1 MNSSDIYSVIP
12 KPKSIVMNEMGFSL
26 NNSTRLVFD
35 TGMDFSG
42 EYLSEKVEHLTGIKI
57 KTASEITGN
66 TNQIIL
72 KFDHSIKQ
80 EEGYQIEISPDNI
93 MILGKNNVGIFYGIQ
108 TLLQMITSSHISDNQ
123 VVLNSAFVHD
133 YPDFKWRGMHL
144 DVSRHFFSVKDI
156 KKYLDILVLHKIN
169 VFHWHLTDDQ
179 GWRIEIKKYPKLTSV
194 GAWRKN
200 RNGEIWNIS
209 DDQRIPNDSL
219 DLYGGFYTQDEVRD
233 IVAYAAKNHI
243 TVVPEIELPG
253 HSAAALVAYP
263 EFSCF
268 GYQKEVPNGGF
279 VGENWDF
286 SDPYC
291 AGNEKTFKF
300 LQDIFDEV
308 LELFPSEYIH
318 IGGDECSKKRWS
330 QCSKCQERIKK
341 ESLKDE
347 FELQSYFIHRIEK
360 YLNKKGRKIV
370 GWEEI
375 LEGGINPSAAI
386 MPWKGETALAVSVE
400 AAKSGHEIIMA
411 SSKYLYFNTQWPNEK
426 EVHKNALHLK
436 SIYSYNPIHPDLQK
450 IYSKAII
457 GLEAC
462 VWTEY
467 IKTFNDIAYQTIPR
481 MAVLAETGWSNSEK
495 RNFSGFKNRLENLK
509 KVYTKM
515 GINYYI
521 PTPIGLLEKKVFTDS
536 IKIKSTNQIDGLI
549 LRYTTNGEA
558 PTNKSDQYKS
568 EFFIDKSTIIKTAYF
583 DQQGQRSKIK
593 KQFFEKQE
601 YRKPVSLI
609 KPKKGIKYQLFTGI
623 IRSVKLH
630 NTRLISHGIIR
641 KIGLIDPTNQQIT
654 AIHFSGFLKIP
665 RAGIYTFYLTSSDGS
680 ILKIGNKIVVDHDGF
695 HRAFQI
701 TNIENK
707 NEKNDWIFK
716 SGEIALEKGF
726 HPFKI
731 NYFKWG
737 NEDKDIHLFIKGP
750 SLKMQEV
757 NSSMLFN

>member
-1 MNSSDIYSVIP
+1 MNGSDTYSVIP
-12 KPKSIVMNEMGFSL
+12 KPKDIVMNKGGFYL
-26 NNSTRLVFD
+26 NSSTRLIFD
-35 TGMDFSG
+35 TEMNFSG

-57 KTASEITGN
+57 KSASEITGN

-72 KFDHSIKQ
+72 KLDHSVKQ
-80 EEGYQIEISPDNI
+80 EEGYQIEISSDSI
-93 MILGKNNVGIFYGIQ
+93 IISGKNNAGIFYGIQ

-123 VVLNSAFVHD
+123 VILNSTFVHD

-156 KKYLDILVLHKIN
+156 KKYLDILALHKIN

-200 RNGEIWNIS
+200 RNDEIWNIS
-209 DDQRIPNDSL
+209 DDQRILIDSL
-219 DLYGGFYTQDEVRD
+219 DFYGGFYTQNEVRD

-268 GYQKEVPNGGF
+268 GYQKEVPSGGF

-291 AGNEKTFKF
+291 AGNEKTFEF

-330 QCSKCQERIKK
+330 QCAKCQNRIKN
-341 ESLKDE
+341 EGLKNE

-360 YLNKKGRKIV
+360 YLNKKGRSIV

-375 LEGGINPSAAI
+375 LEGGINSSAAI
-386 MPWKGETALAVSVE
+386 MPWKGESALTTSIE
-400 AAKSGHEIIMA
+400 AAKAGHDIIMA
-411 SSKYLYFNTQWPNEK
+411 PSKYLYFNTQWPNDK
-426 EVHKNALHLK
+426 KIHDTPLDLK
-436 SIYSYNPIHPDLQK
+436 SIYSYNPISPDLEK
-450 IYSKAII
+450 DYSKSII

-467 IKTFNDIAYQTIPR
+467 LNIFKDVEYQTMPR
-481 MAVLAETGWSNSEK
+481 IAALAETGWSNSEK
-495 RNFSGFKNRLENLK
+495 RDFSDFNIRLHNLK
-509 KVYTKM
+509 WIYRKM
-515 GINYYI
+515 NINYHI
-521 PTPIGLLEKKVFTDS
+521 PSPLGSIEKKVFVDS
-536 IKIKSTNQIDGLI
+536 IHIKLNKIDKNQI
-549 LRYTTNGEA
+549 LRYTTNGDD
-558 PTNKSDQYKS
+558 PSNKSDQYLS
-568 EFFIDKSTIIKTAYF
+568 EFIIDKSTTIKTAYF
-583 DQQGQRSKIK
+583 DKLGQRSKIK
-593 KQFFEKQE
+593 TYFYDKQKYKKSEKPNNL
-601 YRKPVSLI
+601 KH
-609 KPKKGIKYQLFTGI
+609 GIKYKLFTGK
-623 IRSVKLH
+623 IRSANLK
-630 NTRLISHGIIR
+630 NAQLIKRGITK

-654 AIHFSGFLKIP
+654 AIRFNGFLKIP
-665 RAGIYTFYLTSSDGS
+665 ENGIYTFYLASSDGS
-680 ILKIGNKIVVDHDGF
+680 ILKIGNKVVVDHDGF
-695 HRAFQI
+695 HQSFQI
-701 TNIENK
+701 TK
-707 NEKNDWIFK
+707 NEKNDRIFK

-737 NEDKDIHLFIKGP
+737 NKDKDIRLFIKGP